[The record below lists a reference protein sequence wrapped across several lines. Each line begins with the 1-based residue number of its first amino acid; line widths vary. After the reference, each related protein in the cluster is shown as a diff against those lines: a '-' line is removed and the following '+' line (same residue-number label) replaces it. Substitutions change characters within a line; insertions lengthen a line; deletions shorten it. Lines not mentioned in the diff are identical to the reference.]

1 MYLSFVILI
10 LLRSMIS
17 FSPLDIAI
25 ILTFFSLLLLIGF
38 ISSRKTSSTS
48 EDYLLSGRKIGL
60 SLFVLINVST
70 WYGGIIGVGEFTY
83 RYGLVSWFTQ
93 GFPYYFFAFL
103 FALFFAKKIRVA
115 SLFTIPDKLT
125 EVYGKKVGLLS
136 AIVVFVLVSPAP
148 YLLMAANLISIV
160 FGLNI
165 IFSLI
170 IALIL
175 SASYLIRGGF
185 RSNVYADAFQFFV
198 MFAGFIIILV
208 VSIFS
213 FGGFEFLETNLPPA
227 HLSITGETSP
237 AFIIVWFL
245 IALWTFADPGFHQ
258 RCYAAKSGDIA
269 KKGILIS
276 IFFFA
281 LFDFLTT
288 STGLYAK
295 ALLPNLDKP
304 MLAFPLY
311 AEKILS
317 PGLKGL
323 FYAAMFATII
333 STLNSFLF
341 LSATT
346 IGRDFIFRIKKDSK
360 EENIKSF
367 TIIGIAATGLF
378 SILIAVMIP
387 SVVEIWYTIG
397 SLFIPGIIFPVISA
411 YYPELRISS
420 KLILAEMVFAL
431 FVSMIWLDFRRSL
444 NGVLSEIEPMIIGLL
459 VAILIH
465 SIGLLR
471 KSISFDK

>member
-1 MYLSFVILI
+1 
-10 LLRSMIS
+10 MIS
-17 FSPLDIAI
+17 FSSLDIII
-25 ILTFFSLLLLIGF
+25 ILLFFSLLLLIGF

-60 SLFVLINVST
+60 FLFVLINVST

-103 FALFFAKKIRVA
+103 FALFFAKKIRAA

-125 EVYGKKVGLLS
+125 EVYGKQVGLLS
-136 AIVVFVLVSPAP
+136 AIVVFILVSPAP

-160 FGLNI
+160 FNI
-165 IFSLI
+165 NILFALI

-175 SASYLIRGGF
+175 SASYLIKGGF
-185 RSNVYADAFQFFV
+185 RSNVFADAFQFFV
-198 MFAGFIIILV
+198 MFAGFIVILV

-213 FGGFEFLETNLPPA
+213 IGGFEFLQTNLPSS
-227 HLSITGETSP
+227 HLSITGEASP

-281 LFDFLTT
+281 IFDFLTT
-288 STGLYAK
+288 STGLFAK
-295 ALLPNLDKP
+295 AVLPDLDQP

-311 AEKILS
+311 AEQILS

-367 TIIGIAATGLF
+367 TVVGIGLTGIL
-378 SILIAVMIP
+378 SILIAIMIP

-397 SLFIPGIIFPVISA
+397 SLFIPGIILPVISA
-411 YYPELRISS
+411 YYPRLRVSP
-420 KLILAEMVFAL
+420 KLIITEIVFAISFGMMWFGL
-431 FVSMIWLDFRRSL
+431 RNSL
-444 NGVLSEIEPMIIGLL
+444 SGILSEIEPMIIGLFG
-459 VAILIH
+459 AIIIH
-465 SIGLLR
+465 SFGLLR
-471 KSISFDK
+471 KSFSLDKR